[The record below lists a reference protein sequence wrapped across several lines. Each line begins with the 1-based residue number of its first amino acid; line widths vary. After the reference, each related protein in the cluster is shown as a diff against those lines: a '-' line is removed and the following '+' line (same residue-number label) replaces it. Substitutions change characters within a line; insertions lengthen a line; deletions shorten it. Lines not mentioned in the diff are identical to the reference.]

1 MTDISAFKIRDAANE
16 GVRIPLSTPDG
27 KATEHWLLIRSVWCD
42 DFQEARSEL
51 IRQAIADGKT
61 VSAAPEAEQK
71 AIRTDLDRKRRANAA
86 ASLVAGWSFDIEPT
100 EQNKADFLNDA
111 PQILAWVERIAEEDK
126 RFFGKE
132 SGSSLN
138 GEKQS

>member
-1 MTDISAFKIRDAANE
+1 MTDISVFKIRDEANE
-16 GVRIPLSTPDG
+16 GVRIPLSAPGG
-27 KATEHWLLIRSVWCD
+27 KPTEHWLMIRSVWCD

-61 VSAAPEAEQK
+61 VAAAPEAEAK
-71 AIRTDLDRKRRANAA
+71 AIRKDLDRKRRAVAA

-111 PQILAWVERIAEEDK
+111 PQILAWVERIAEDDT

-132 SGSSLN
+132 SGNSSP